1 MSKSLFSRIIQAWLI
16 VGTLD
21 YLAATIQVSI
31 KNDRNPFRVIPAIA
45 KYIAGAVF
53 PNASKGG
60 TEMVVAGLAF
70 HYIIALLVTVFFF
83 LVFSKIAIPLIN
95 RIFIGV
101 IYGAFVWFITAR
113 VVVPLSLIGVRPSN
127 PTNEIIAASILM
139 VCIGIPLAMMAPGKE
154 IRSTATG

>member
-1 MSKSLFSRIIQAWLI
+1 MNKSLFSRIITAWLI

-21 YLAATIQVSI
+21 ITAASIQFYI
-31 KNDRNPFRVIPAIA
+31 KTGKGPVPIL

-53 PNASKGG
+53 HDASKGG
-60 TEMVVAGLAF
+60 AEMIIAGLVF

-83 LVFSKIAIPLIN
+83 LVFSRIAIPVIN

-113 VVVPLSLIGVRPSN
+113 VVVPLTLIGVRPSN

-139 VCIGIPLAMMAPGKE
+139 VCIGIPLALLAP
-154 IRSTATG
+154 RPVTT

>member
-1 MSKSLFSRIIQAWLI
+1 MNRSLFSQIIKAWLI

-21 YLAATIQVSI
+21 ITAASIQFYI
-31 KNDRNPFRVIPAIA
+31 KTGKGPVPIF

-53 PNASKGG
+53 PGASKGG
-60 TEMVVAGLAF
+60 TEMIVAGLVF
-70 HYIIALLVTVFFF
+70 HYIIALLATVFFF
-83 LVFSKIAIPLIN
+83 LIFSRIAIPMIN

-139 VCIGIPLAMMAPGKE
+139 VCIGIPLALLVPRKE
-154 IRSTATG
+154 IKTVVTG

>member
-1 MSKSLFSRIIQAWLI
+1 MNKSLFSRIITAWLI

-21 YLAATIQVSI
+21 ITAASIQFYI
-31 KNDRNPFRVIPAIA
+31 KTGKGPVPIL

-53 PNASKGG
+53 PDAGKGG
-60 TEMVVAGLAF
+60 AEMIIAGLVF

-83 LVFSKIAIPLIN
+83 LVFSKIAIPVIN
-95 RIFIGV
+95 RVFIGV

-113 VVVPLSLIGVRPSN
+113 VVVPLTLIGVRPSN

-139 VCIGIPLAMMAPGKE
+139 VCIGIPLALLAP
-154 IRSTATG
+154 RPATT

>member
-1 MSKSLFSRIIQAWLI
+1 MNKSLFSRIIKAWLI

-21 YLAATIQVSI
+21 ITAASIQFYI
-31 KNDRNPFRVIPAIA
+31 KTGRGPVPIF

-53 PNASKGG
+53 PEASKGG
-60 TEMVVAGLAF
+60 TEMIIAGLVF

-83 LVFSKIAIPLIN
+83 LVFSKIAIPLVN
-95 RIFIGV
+95 RFFIGV
-101 IYGAFVWFITAR
+101 IYGAFVWFVTTR

-139 VCIGIPLAMMAPGKE
+139 VCIGIPLALMVP
-154 IRSTATG
+154 RPATSS

>member
-1 MSKSLFSRIIQAWLI
+1 MNKSLFSRIIKAWLI

-21 YLAATIQVSI
+21 ITAASIQFYI
-31 KNDRNPFRVIPAIA
+31 KTGRGPVPIF

-53 PNASKGG
+53 PEASKGG
-60 TEMVVAGLAF
+60 TEMIIAGLVF

-83 LVFSKIAIPLIN
+83 LVFSKIAIPLVN
-95 RIFIGV
+95 RFFIGA
-101 IYGAFVWFITAR
+101 IYGAFVWFVTTR

-139 VCIGIPLAMMAPGKE
+139 VCIGIPLALMVP
-154 IRSTATG
+154 RPATSS

>member
-1 MSKSLFSRIIQAWLI
+1 MNRSLFSRIITAWLI

-21 YLAATIQVSI
+21 ITAASIQFYI
-31 KNDRNPFRVIPAIA
+31 KTGKGPGPIF

-53 PNASKGG
+53 PEASKGG
-60 TEMVVAGLAF
+60 TEMIIAGLIF

-83 LVFSKIAIPLIN
+83 LVFSKIAIPMLN
-95 RIFIGV
+95 RIFIGI

-113 VVVPLSLIGVRPSN
+113 VVVPLTLIGVRPSN

-139 VCIGIPLAMMAPGKE
+139 VCIGIPLALLAPKPSPKV
-154 IRSTATG
+154 ISL